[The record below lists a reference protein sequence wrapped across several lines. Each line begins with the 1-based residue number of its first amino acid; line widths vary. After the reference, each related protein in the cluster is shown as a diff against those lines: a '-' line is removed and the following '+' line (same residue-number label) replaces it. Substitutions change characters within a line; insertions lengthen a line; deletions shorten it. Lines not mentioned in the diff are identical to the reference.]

1 MDGPAPYL
9 TNDSYAMKHSSNN
22 DYAYVYIDICI
33 HIYTYVHIYIYV
45 YIHISIYTCIC
56 MYTKHIY
63 IYRERERLYA
73 TMSQRLAGQRG
84 QLLRWPRLVA
94 AAAAPLA

>member
-22 DYAYVYIDICI
+22 DYACVYRYMYTHI
-33 HIYTYVHIYIYV
+33 HICTHIYV

-63 IYRERERLYA
+63 I
-73 TMSQRLAGQRG
+73 
-84 QLLRWPRLVA
+84 
-94 AAAAPLA
+94 